1 VKYPWTEVESTP
13 IRFSKRDSEVAAVR
27 IIASGELPRRSIST
41 ALQGA
46 GVPVA
51 GTAADAEELL
61 ASDGTDPMET
71 VVVAAESDPQLI
83 EQLKLLRK
91 RLPEARL
98 VAVVSATTPR
108 TLRALLDAG
117 TDALVLDDRLEDQLA
132 PTISAARSGQVCVPA
147 SARSAL
153 STPVL
158 SPREKQIMAMVVM
171 GFTNRE
177 IANRLFLAES
187 TIKSHLSSA
196 FEKLGV
202 RSRTAATARI
212 LDSTQGL
219 GTGILSITEEEDAVA
234 SPTA

>member
-1 VKYPWTEVESTP
+1 VKYPWTEVESSP
-13 IRFSKRDSEVAAVR
+13 IRFPKRDSEVAAVR

-46 GVPVA
+46 GVPIA

-61 ASDGTDPMET
+61 ASNGTDPVQT
-71 VVVAAESDPQLI
+71 VVVTAESDPELI

-98 VAVVSATTPR
+98 VAVVPATTPR

-132 PTISAARSGQVCVPA
+132 PTISAVRSGQVCVPA
-147 SARSAL
+147 SARRAL
-153 STPVL
+153 STPAL

-171 GFTNRE
+171 GFSNKE
-177 IANRLFLAES
+177 IARKLYVTES

-196 FEKLGV
+196 FSKLGART
-202 RSRTAATARI
+202 RSDATSLI
-212 LDSTQGL
+212 LDEATGF
-219 GTGILSITEEEDAVA
+219 GTGILAISENEGV
-234 SPTA
+234 PT